1 MITKKEKE
9 LLLECVQHLME
20 WEIHMNR
27 AKTTKLVKGLF
38 GMDVPE
44 TKTVAKYAALE
55 KLRKKLE
62 S

>member
-1 MITKKEKE
+1 MTKKEKK
-9 LLLECVQHLME
+9 LLLECVQHLMD
-20 WEIHMNR
+20 WEAHMNR
-27 AKTTKLVKGLF
+27 GETTKLVKGLF

>member
-1 MITKKEKE
+1 MD
-9 LLLECVQHLME
+9 
-20 WEIHMNR
+20 WEAHMNR
-27 AKTTKLVKGLF
+27 AETTKLVKGLF

>member
-1 MITKKEKE
+1 MTKKEKK
-9 LLLECVQHLME
+9 LLLECVQHLMD
-20 WEIHMNR
+20 WEAHMNR
-27 AKTTKLVKGLF
+27 ADTTKLVKGLF

>member
-1 MITKKEKE
+1 MHY
-9 LLLECVQHLME
+9 LLLECVQHLMD
-20 WEIHMNR
+20 WEAHMNR
-27 AKTTKLVKGLF
+27 AETTKLVKGLF